1 MQLKETK
8 IKWWMRKDG
17 TGRRRT
23 AKKLLY
29 PEINGAITGILL
41 ESKKKRACGNY
52 NLRSFRFPPPMAGS
66 DCSRRLH
73 FRCFV
78 GD

>member
-52 NLRSFRFPPPMAGS
+52 NLRSFRFPPNGRLGLQQEVTLPMF
-66 DCSRRLH
+66 CR
-73 FRCFV
+73 
-78 GD
+78 

>member
-23 AKKLLY
+23 GKAPLPRNKRGY
-29 PEINGAITGILL
+29 NGDPFGIEKETSVREL
-41 ESKKKRACGNY
+41 
-52 NLRSFRFPPPMAGS
+52 
-66 DCSRRLH
+66 
-73 FRCFV
+73 
-78 GD
+78 